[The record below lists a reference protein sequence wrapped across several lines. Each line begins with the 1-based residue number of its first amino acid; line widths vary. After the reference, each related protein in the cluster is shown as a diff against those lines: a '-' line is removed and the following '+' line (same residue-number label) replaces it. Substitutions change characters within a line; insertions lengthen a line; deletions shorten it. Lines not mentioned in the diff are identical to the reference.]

1 MRRNYGEWEEGGE
14 GIKEMRV
21 VVGGDKTQGCG
32 GGDGEK
38 VRDDN
43 NQEEKEKKTGVV
55 TGAEGSVKA
64 PTNAPTFVAP
74 ASAKNAN
81 NTTNP
86 AVTIR
91 LPTTKHPIPTP
102 TTATNPPSSHT
113 RTRSADYQPRSSS
126 SSSARQQLKKATSVR
141 ALAHMGSLR
150 AMRDAVWGRKS
161 KEGGGWMGK
170 GAEPGDGGG
179 VGVVDVRVVV

>member
-1 MRRNYGEWEEGGE
+1 
-14 GIKEMRV
+14 MRV
-21 VVGGDKTQGCG
+21 MAGGDKTQRCG
-32 GGDGEK
+32 RGEREK

-43 NQEEKEKKTGVV
+43 NQEEEKKKAGVV
-55 TGAEGSVKA
+55 TGADESVNA
-64 PTNAPTFVAP
+64 PTDTPTFVAP

-86 AVTIR
+86 ATTIR
-91 LPTTKHPIPTP
+91 FTTTKHPIPTP

-113 RTRSADYQPRSSS
+113 RTRSADYQPRSS

-150 AMRDAVWGRKS
+150 AMRDAVWGRKA

-170 GAEPGDGGG
+170 GPEAGDGGER
-179 VGVVDVRVVV
+179 VVDVRVVV